1 MSVCLR
7 LWPWDC
13 MKTIW
18 LKTEAQRQRQEDH
31 KASVV
36 ETDGQFQFLSEKIIT
51 PKGLDKINK
60 LISVVPKETETILNI
75 SNTKYLFSELKQMNL
90 ILTNA
95 CNLSCSYCYEQHKK
109 DFGRF
114 TNESLLT
121 AYRFLKDANTNQKK
135 VFQFFGGEPLIHKDI
150 ILDFLRKNKEELELN
165 SRGESNT
172 VIGIVTNGLL
182 LSQPLVEEYF
192 SHDFTYM
199 LISLDTDKAEVDHR
213 EIGQEKINKL
223 MDQIQTI
230 PEEPKFQK
238 RVTVRCT
245 LARENAP
252 YFAEFV
258 DNLYKRGIRRLVVH
272 PLILDSARGFIQW
285 SEQEW
290 NTLHNDILKSLDKYE
305 DLQIHFSEGV
315 GKKGE
320 ENCMIGSDM
329 IAIDASGD
337 FSGCYFFTNQKGGP
351 TSDTILGNIFNDT
364 IYIDRYKHF
373 QKEYAKMFEEEEQCK
388 TCDYKNAC
396 YQCPAGNLD
405 TGTRMFRPDDM
416 CQKIVKLYVDLQ
428 EDIAKKQFKIKYD
441 TLVRALHTEG
451 YEQTFLKAISYML
464 FYYVYQ
470 YHPSLDKVHNDLVNK
485 FKDAQRLLGF
495 WLEIM
500 EGKHKELD
508 KVKPEEF
515 LDAIEHL
522 IGDKQVS
529 IDDFYYQILA
539 KRNMPTGRIVKVQ
552 NQMQEVFFLALLH
565 VLILASDDRALDD
578 AISYKL
584 LQ

>member
-1 MSVCLR
+1 
-7 LWPWDC
+7 

-18 LKTEAQRQRQEDH
+18 LKTEAQKQRQQDH
-31 KASVV
+31 KASVI

-60 LISVVPKETETILNI
+60 LISVVPKENETVLSI

-121 AYRFLKDANTNQKK
+121 AYRFLKDANNNQKK

-150 ILDFLRKNKEELELN
+150 ILDFLRKNKEELQIN
-165 SRGESNT
+165 SRGETNT

-182 LSQPLVEEYF
+182 LTQPLVDEYF

-199 LISLDTDKAEVDHR
+199 LISLDTDKSEVDHR
-213 EIGQEKINKL
+213 EIGQDKINKL

-258 DNLYKRGIRRLVVH
+258 DNLYERGIRRLVVH

-285 SEQEW
+285 TEQEW
-290 NTLHNDILKSLDKYE
+290 NTLHNDILNSLDKYE

-337 FSGCYFFTNQKGGP
+337 FSGCYFFTNQKGGS
-351 TSDTILGNIFNDT
+351 TADTILGNVFNNT

-451 YEQTFLKAISYML
+451 YELTFLKAISYML

-485 FKDAQRLLGF
+485 FKNPQRLLGF

-508 KVKPEEF
+508 EVKPEEF
-515 LDAIEHL
+515 LDTIQEL

>member
-1 MSVCLR
+1 
-7 LWPWDC
+7 
-13 MKTIW
+13 
-18 LKTEAQRQRQEDH
+18 
-31 KASVV
+31 
-36 ETDGQFQFLSEKIIT
+36 
-51 PKGLDKINK
+51 
-60 LISVVPKETETILNI
+60 
-75 SNTKYLFSELKQMNL
+75 
-90 ILTNA
+90 
-95 CNLSCSYCYEQHKK
+95 
-109 DFGRF
+109 
-114 TNESLLT
+114 
-121 AYRFLKDANTNQKK
+121 
-135 VFQFFGGEPLIHKDI
+135 
-150 ILDFLRKNKEELELN
+150 
-165 SRGESNT
+165 
-172 VIGIVTNGLL
+172 
-182 LSQPLVEEYF
+182 
-192 SHDFTYM
+192 M
-199 LISLDTDKAEVDHR
+199 LISLDTDKSEVDHR
-213 EIGQEKINKL
+213 EIGQDKINKL
-223 MDQIQTI
+223 MDQIQNI

-258 DNLYKRGIRRLVVH
+258 DNLYERGIRRLVVH

-285 SEQEW
+285 TEQEW
-290 NTLHNDILKSLDKYE
+290 NTLHKDILNSLDKYE

-351 TSDTILGNIFNDT
+351 TADTILGNIFNDT

-470 YHPSLDKVHNDLVNK
+470 YHPSLDKVHNDLVTK
-485 FKDAQRLLGF
+485 FKSPQRMLGF
-495 WLEIM
+495 WTEIM
-500 EGKHKELD
+500 EGKHKELEA
-508 KVKPEEF
+508 VKPEEF
-515 LDAIEHL
+515 LDGIEHL
-522 IGDKQVS
+522 IGDKEVS
-529 IDDFYYQILA
+529 IDDFYYDVLK
-539 KRNMPTGRIVKVQ
+539 KRNMPTGRVVKVQ

-565 VLILASDDRALDD
+565 VLILASEDRALDD

-584 LQ
+584 LH

>member
-1 MSVCLR
+1 
-7 LWPWDC
+7 

-60 LISVVPKETETILNI
+60 LISVVPKEDETILNI

-150 ILDFLRKNKEELELN
+150 ILDFLRKNTTELEVN

-182 LSQPLVEEYF
+182 LTQELVDEYF

-199 LISLDTDKAEVDHR
+199 LISLDTDKSEVDHR
-213 EIGQEKINKL
+213 EIGQDKINKL
-223 MDQIQTI
+223 MDQIQNI

-258 DNLYKRGIRRLVVH
+258 DNLYERGIRRLVVH

-290 NTLHNDILKSLDKYE
+290 NILHKDILNSLDKYE

-337 FSGCYFFTNQKGGP
+337 FSGCYFFTNQKGGS
-351 TSDTILGNIFNDT
+351 TADTILGNIFNNT

-470 YHPSLDKVHNDLVNK
+470 YHPSLDKVHNDLINK
-485 FKDAQRLLGF
+485 FKTPQKMLAF
-495 WLEIM
+495 WSEIM

-508 KVKPEEF
+508 KVQPEEF

-522 IGDKQVS
+522 IGDKQIS

-539 KRNMPTGRIVKVQ
+539 KRNMPTGRIVKVE
-552 NQMQEVFFLALLH
+552 NQTQEVFFLALLH

>member
-1 MSVCLR
+1 MTSI
-7 LWPWDC
+7 
-13 MKTIW
+13 IW
-18 LKTEAQRQRQEDH
+18 LKTEAQKQRQEDH

-36 ETDGQFQFLSEKIIT
+36 ESDGQFKFLSEKIIT

-60 LISVVPKETETILNI
+60 LVSVVPKENETILNI

-114 TNESLLT
+114 TNESLLK
-121 AYRFLKDANTNQKK
+121 AYRFLKDANNNQRK

-150 ILDFLRKNKEELELN
+150 ILDFLRKNKEELEEN
-165 SRGESNT
+165 AKGEHNT
-172 VIGIVTNGLL
+172 VVGIVTNGLL
-182 LSQPLVEEYF
+182 LTQGLVEEYF
-192 SHDFTYM
+192 SHDFTFM
-199 LISLDTDKAEVDHR
+199 LISLDTDRSSVDHR
-213 EIGQEKINKL
+213 EIGQEKIDKL
-223 MDQIQTI
+223 MQQIKDI
-230 PEEPKFQK
+230 PNEPKQQK

-252 YFAEFV
+252 YFADFV

-285 SEQEW
+285 TEAEW
-290 NTLHNDILKSLDKYE
+290 NTLHQDILNSLSRYE

-351 TSDTILGNIFNDT
+351 TSDTILGNIFQDT

-388 TCDYKNAC
+388 TCNYKNAC

-405 TGTRMFRPDDM
+405 TGSRMFRPDDM

-428 EDIAKKQFKIKYD
+428 EDITKKQFRIKYD
-441 TLVRALHTEG
+441 VLKLAVSNEG
-451 YEQTFLKAISYML
+451 YEQSFLKAISYML
-464 FYYVYQ
+464 FYFIYQ
-470 YHPSLDKVHNDLVNK
+470 YHPSLDKVHNDVLGR
-485 FKDAQRLLGF
+485 FKHPSILLGF
-495 WLEIM
+495 WLEILN
-500 EGKHKELD
+500 GKHRDLET
-508 KVKPEEF
+508 VKPAEF
-515 LDAIEHL
+515 LEVVEVKIAHNIPNP
-522 IGDKQVS
+522 IAV
-529 IDDFYYQILA
+529 DDFYYEVL
-539 KRNMPTGRIVKVQ
+539 KRRNLPLGRVVKAQ
-552 NQMQEVFFLALLH
+552 QQDQEVFFLTLLH
-565 VLILASDDRALDD
+565 MLILVSENKALDD
-578 AISYKL
+578 AISYNL
-584 LQ
+584 LK

>member
-1 MSVCLR
+1 
-7 LWPWDC
+7 

-18 LKTEAQRQRQEDH
+18 LKTEAQKQRQQDH
-31 KASVV
+31 KASVI

-60 LISVVPKETETILNI
+60 LISVVPKENETVLSI

-121 AYRFLKDANTNQKK
+121 AYRFLKDANNNQKK

-150 ILDFLRKNKEELELN
+150 ILDFLRKNKEELEIN
-165 SRGESNT
+165 SRGETNT

-182 LSQPLVEEYF
+182 LTQPLVDEYF

-199 LISLDTDKAEVDHR
+199 LISLDTDKSEVDHR
-213 EIGQEKINKL
+213 EIGQDKINKL

-258 DNLYKRGIRRLVVH
+258 DNLYERGIRRLVVH

-285 SEQEW
+285 TEQEW
-290 NTLHNDILKSLDKYE
+290 NTLHNDILNSLDKYE

-337 FSGCYFFTNQKGGP
+337 FSGCYFFTNQKGGS
-351 TSDTILGNIFNDT
+351 TADTILGNVFNNT

-451 YEQTFLKAISYML
+451 YELTFLKAISYML

-485 FKDAQRLLGF
+485 FKNPQRLLGF

-508 KVKPEEF
+508 EVKPEEF
-515 LDAIEHL
+515 LDTIQEL

>member
-1 MSVCLR
+1 
-7 LWPWDC
+7 

-18 LKTEAQRQRQEDH
+18 LKTEAQKQRQQDH
-31 KASVV
+31 KASVI

-60 LISVVPKETETILNI
+60 LISVVPKENETVLSI

-121 AYRFLKDANTNQKK
+121 AYRFLKDANNNQKK

-150 ILDFLRKNKEELELN
+150 ILDFLRKNKEELEIN
-165 SRGESNT
+165 SRGETNT

-182 LSQPLVEEYF
+182 LTQPLVDEYF

-199 LISLDTDKAEVDHR
+199 LISLDTDKSEVDHR
-213 EIGQEKINKL
+213 EIGQDKINKL

-258 DNLYKRGIRRLVVH
+258 DNLYERGIRRLVVH

-285 SEQEW
+285 TEQEW
-290 NTLHNDILKSLDKYE
+290 NTLHNDILNSLDKYE

-337 FSGCYFFTNQKGGP
+337 FSGCYFFTNQKGGS
-351 TSDTILGNIFNDT
+351 TADTILGNVFNNT

-451 YEQTFLKAISYML
+451 YELTFLKAISYML

-485 FKDAQRLLGF
+485 FKNPQRLLGF

-508 KVKPEEF
+508 EVKPEEF
-515 LDAIEHL
+515 LDAIQEL